1 MDLEKIETIIKILN
15 KSEVSEV
22 YIKKDKNSLKIRKS
36 KAVNEPEEAVAE
48 TAAAT
53 AAPSLGESK
62 KKAEE
67 DDKSIR
73 YITSSLV
80 GTFVNADSKVGAGS
94 KVKPGD
100 IIGAIESMKL
110 RTDIISEYEGIV
122 LDVLVTDGMVVEY
135 NQPLFKI
142 KLANS

>member
-48 TAAAT
+48 TATA

-73 YITSSLV
+73 YVTSSLV
-80 GTFVNADSKVGAGS
+80 GTFINADVKVGAGS

-122 LDVLVTDGMVVEY
+122 LDVLVTDGMTVEY